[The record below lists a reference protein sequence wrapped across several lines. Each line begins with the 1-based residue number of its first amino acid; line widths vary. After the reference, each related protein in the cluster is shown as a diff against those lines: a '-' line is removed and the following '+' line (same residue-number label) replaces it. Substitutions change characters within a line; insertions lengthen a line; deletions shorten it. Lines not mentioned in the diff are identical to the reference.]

1 MDIDLEII
9 KTIFEQSYELHDDF
23 QKYSKIYLNTTENI
37 KGILDGIDIKD
48 KKVLSVAGSGD
59 QALNAYFLGAS
70 NVTLFDINPLAG
82 AQAELKFTA
91 AQKLDYEEFY
101 KFFLPLNGCTLR
113 SDTYKKL
120 SNYLSDETNQF
131 FDYLYSN
138 YNNVDIFNKIAY
150 DFYPTI
156 STLERVNAY
165 MGEDNFKELKN
176 KLDGKEINFIEAS
189 LIDLPNNLNN
199 LYDIMLLSNIS
210 DSINNIWNINTLKN
224 YKRYIHILSKHLNK
238 EGIIQC
244 GYIYNSY
251 DGHTSIS
258 DFAYDERRRKVF
270 TPNEFKERDI
280 TSYQFHSSKDKVIT
294 FEKKRRKV
302 S

>member
-1 MDIDLEII
+1 MDINLEII
-9 KTIFEQSYELHDDF
+9 KAIFEERFELYDTF
-23 QKYSKIYLNTTENI
+23 KKYGKIYLNTTENI
-37 KGILDGIDIKD
+37 KGILEGMNLKD
-48 KKVLSVAGSGD
+48 RKVLSVAGSGD
-59 QALNAYFLGAS
+59 QALNAYFLGAEV
-70 NVTLFDINPLAG
+70 VTLFDINPLAF

-113 SDTYKKL
+113 HEVYKKL
-120 SNYLSDETNQF
+120 SNYLSDETNLF
-131 FDYLYSN
+131 YDYLYNN
-138 YNNVDIFNKIAY
+138 YTNIDIFYKIAHG
-150 DFYPTI
+150 FYPTI